1 MNFWWL
7 AAGLLCLVT
16 AFVHTV
22 AGHFNPV
29 LPFLRAELEATVKAT
44 LYACWHM
51 VTVTLFL
58 SALALLGLGLSP
70 GLAGARLL
78 AAFLA
83 GLYLLSGLVFLVI
96 GARWFQ
102 ALTFGVKR
110 RRCHLCFFWLS
121 DTSWREAACN
131 RPRRSAWRL
140 SSWTTAPMSTPHWR
154 WPSSARRLP
163 EHEAQAALASQER
176 QAPAASRLGRPL
188 GQAEGS
194 CPSYARRAPHS

>member
-29 LPFLRAELEATVKAT
+29 LPFLSAELEATVKAT

-58 SALALLGLGLSP
+58 SALALVGLGLSP
-70 GLAGARLL
+70 GFAGARLL

-83 GLYLLSGLVFLVI
+83 GLYLLYGLVFLVI
-96 GARWFQ
+96 GARWF
-102 ALTFGVKR
+102 
-110 RRCHLCFFWLS
+110 
-121 DTSWREAACN
+121 REKG
-131 RPRRSAWRL
+131 L
-140 SSWTTAPMSTPHWR
+140 L
-154 WPSSARRLP
+154 RLP
-163 EHEAQAALASQER
+163 QWVLLWPVGVLAALGAS
-176 QAPAASRLGRPL
+176 AAG
-188 GQAEGS
+188 
-194 CPSYARRAPHS
+194 